1 MQVASVPLA
10 KNRTYI
16 KDITPFSYEE
26 NPFRWEGPTKYKR
39 VLLVFP
45 PYEGGHVGQLRPP
58 AGLGY
63 LAQALEEHGI
73 EYDVLDMSV
82 GGGNADILKKLED
95 FRPDMVGISMMSYL
109 YYSAY
114 ELFKLIKQHDRQIAT
129 VAGGPHISCA
139 RETAMREC
147 DTIDSGAVKEG
158 EGPLLDLVYG
168 REPEKILGLI
178 YRKGEEVVFN
188 GERPYQRDFG
198 VFPWPR
204 FQKFPLGRY
213 VTEEI
218 GIETSRGCPEQC
230 TFCPVIPSIGRKY
243 RRRTNESVLE
253 EIRYWYN
260 LGVRQIS
267 LLDDNF
273 TIRPDRVIE
282 LCRAIQAE
290 KLEGL
295 ELNCNN
301 GIRAD
306 RVTPEMLREMYAAGF
321 RYLAFGVEGGNDRV
335 LGIMRKGERLEEIE
349 RAIQMAVD
357 AGLQSTLF
365 FIVGNPGETP
375 QDIEDTKRL
384 ALKYPIFDARFYNLI
399 PFPGTEVYDWV
410 VENNYFIKDPKHYLN
425 SSSLWDFEPVFETP
439 EFNREQRIQSLGEC
453 RDVRK
458 TIRYRAMKRELR
470 RLGPLANVAARL
482 FVNDWFQRKLMKN
495 GRLRRNLKRLYM
507 KVTSTG
513 GNAVSLAAMR
523 HD

>member
-10 KNRTYI
+10 KNRTFI
-16 KDITPFSYEE
+16 KDITPFSYEK
-26 NPFRWEGPTKYKR
+26 NSFPWTGPTRFKR

-45 PYEGGHVGQLRPP
+45 DYEGGYVGQLRPP

-63 LAQALEEHGI
+63 LAQALEAHGVN
-73 EYDVLDMSV
+73 YDVLDMSV
-82 GGGNADILKKLED
+82 GGSDAALHAKLNEYK
-95 FRPDMVGISMMSYL
+95 PDLVGISMMSYL
-109 YYSAY
+109 YYRTY
-114 ELFKLIKQHDRQIAT
+114 ELFRQIKVHDPSITT

-139 RETAMREC
+139 RIRALEEC
-147 DTIDSGAVKEG
+147 DAIDYGVVKEG
-158 EGPLLDLVYG
+158 EAPLLDLVFG
-168 REPEKILGLI
+168 RTARDIPGLI
-178 YRKGEEVVFN
+178 HRTQDSIAFN
-188 GERPYQRDFG
+188 GERPYEKDFG

-204 FQKFPLGRY
+204 YGKFPIGKY

-243 RRRTNESVLE
+243 RRRSNESVLE
-253 EIRYWYN
+253 EIRYWYSR
-260 LGVRQIS
+260 GIRQIS

-273 TIRPDRVIE
+273 TIRPEQVIE
-282 LCRAIQAE
+282 ICKAIQAE
-290 KLEGL
+290 GFEGL

-306 RVTPEMLREMYAAGF
+306 RVTPEMLKEMYAAGF

-335 LGIMRKGERLEEIE
+335 LSIMRKGERMEEIE

-357 AGLQSTLF
+357 AKLQVTLF

-375 QDIEDTKRL
+375 QDVEDTKKL
-384 ALKYPIFDARFYNLI
+384 ALKYPVFDARFYNLI

-410 VENNYFIKDPKHYLN
+410 SENNLFIKDPKHYLN

-439 EFNREQRIQSLGEC
+439 EFTRTQRMQSLAEC

-470 RLGPLANVAARL
+470 NLGPFAELGARL

-495 GRLRRNLKRLYM
+495 GHLRRTLKRLYM

-513 GNAVSLAAMR
+513 GNAVSLATMR